1 MIIVPGVIEKQAY
14 FEAYMKCYDGLSEF
28 WG

>member
-1 MIIVPGVIEKQAY
+1 MIIVPGVMEKQAY
-14 FEAYMKCYDGLSEF
+14 FEAYIKCYDGLREF